1 MKINDNPQYKLWEN
15 LRLLNSLFSPS
26 FVAASNSISISMVNY
41 SPLRPKRARRFWIP
55 SIQATVWSISTNS
68 ICRVSWRRRNLRQLK
83 TLRPLLTLCWMVT
96 SSSMCFRTR
105 REALFPLSFKWARAI
120 RIAWSRNTG
129 MPTLPWKRALSTM
142 IISYRLSKS

>member
-41 SPLRPKRARRFWIP
+41 SPLLLKRARRFWIP
-55 SIQATVWSISTNS
+55 SIPAIVWSISTNS
-68 ICRVSWRRRNLRQLK
+68 ICRVSWRRQNPRQLK

-96 SSSMCFRTR
+96 SSLMCFRTR
-105 REALFPLSFKWARAI
+105 REGLFPLSFKSARAI

-129 MPTLPWKRALSTM
+129 MPILQWKRALSTM
-142 IISYRLSKS
+142 IISSRLSKS